1 MIDLEQFAVVT
12 ENVGPWV
19 LHLVCCGRDEGMLAF
34 ATRDQAD
41 AAREAYTSGQGVADH
56 GYSADASGS
65 DHRRAAILYTAPGLL
80 SHALQLRSDLAAEKQ
95 RADAAEAA
103 LAEERRGRK
112 SDCATLALVRAA
124 LRGMGYAL
132 DKAHA
137 DLVAER
143 HAHGL
148 TEGERRE
155 AMRLLANALLAAHG
169 APALVG
175 TCVQM
180 TTPHTLSDHVQVYRH
195 ACEWAAL
202 AATKEKSDAE

>member
-1 MIDLEQFAVVT
+1 MSETKTAAEYVA
-12 ENVGPWV
+12 E
-19 LHLVCCGRDEGMLAF
+19 
-34 ATRDQAD
+34 
-41 AAREAYTSGQGVADH
+41 AREEFLALDRAQRLLCAVETLAAEREP
-56 GYSADASGS
+56 SAMEIAS
-65 DHRRAAILYTAPGLL
+65 
-80 SHALQLRSDLAAEKQ
+80 LRSALDAEKQ

-202 AATKEKSDAE
+202 AATKEKSDE

>member
-1 MIDLEQFAVVT
+1 MPICEV
-12 ENVGPWV
+12 
-19 LHLVCCGRDEGMLAF
+19 CGRAKWDVESRHTECCMN
-34 ATRDQAD
+34 
-41 AAREAYTSGQGVADH
+41 
-56 GYSADASGS
+56 
-65 DHRRAAILYTAPGLL
+65 TAPGWTDTPRVL
-80 SHALQLRSDLAAEKQ
+80 SECYRLGYYRLR
-95 RADAAEAA
+95 AA
-103 LAEERRGRK
+103 LA
-112 SDCATLALVRAA
+112 
-124 LRGMGYAL
+124 
-132 DKAHA
+132 
-137 DLVAER
+137 AER

-202 AATKEKSDAE
+202 AATKEKSDE